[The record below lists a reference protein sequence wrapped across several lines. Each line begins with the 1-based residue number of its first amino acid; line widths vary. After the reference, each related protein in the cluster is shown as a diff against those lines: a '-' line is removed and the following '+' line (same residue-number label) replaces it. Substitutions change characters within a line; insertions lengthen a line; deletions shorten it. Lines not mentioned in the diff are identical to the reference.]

1 MYHVCPIPILEMM
14 PHSQP
19 ALVFLCLKIQ
29 AEAELIQAIVL
40 LFERLGI
47 TSSDVGIRLSSRKVS
62 AHYLLL
68 YILAS
73 IFCFCD

>member
-1 MYHVCPIPILEMM
+1 M
-14 PHSQP
+14 PHSDSRDDAAFSVSASSLYVQ
-19 ALVFLCLKIQ
+19 IQ

>member
-1 MYHVCPIPILEMM
+1 M
-14 PHSQP
+14 PHSDSRDDAAFSVGASSLYVQ
-19 ALVFLCLKIQ
+19 IQ

-62 AHYLLL
+62 AH
-68 YILAS
+68 
-73 IFCFCD
+73 